1 MKVFH
6 TEGDGGGST
15 PFHALI
21 IRRSMVSPP
30 KCPYILE
37 GLTKGAT
44 KNVHSL
50 NAENRKSRGC
60 LDQIPS
66 KLRCEKCAR
75 ENRRYPIPTKVFVAF
90 CRLTNGLKKTKG
102 SERDSKMLCK
112 IHRRKVT
119 QNSIP
124 EPIECTRALD
134 LWAMQKQVNY
144 EIPTQ
149 YMEKSYTGLS

>member
-1 MKVFH
+1 
-6 TEGDGGGST
+6 
-15 PFHALI
+15 
-21 IRRSMVSPP
+21 MVSSP

-44 KNVHSL
+44 KNVHSFVYAGL

-75 ENRRYPIPTKVFVAF
+75 ENRRYTIPTKVFVAF

-102 SERDSKMLCK
+102 SERDPKMLCK
-112 IHRRKVT
+112 IHGRKVT

-124 EPIECTRALD
+124 EPIECTGALD
-134 LWAMQKQVNY
+134 L
-144 EIPTQ
+144 
-149 YMEKSYTGLS
+149 